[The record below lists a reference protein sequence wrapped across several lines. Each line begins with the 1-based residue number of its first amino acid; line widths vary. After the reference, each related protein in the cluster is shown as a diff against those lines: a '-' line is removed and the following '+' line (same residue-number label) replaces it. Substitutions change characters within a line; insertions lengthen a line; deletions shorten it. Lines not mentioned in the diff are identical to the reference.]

1 MQAWGILKDMSNGV
15 RPMKKLSQ
23 NQLTQAVVELNG
35 QFHRLSMAVTND
47 LQRVNVLLFTLL
59 KEMGKVDEV
68 VCGECETINM
78 RPLLEGIEINPM
90 CAECGARIDELPQSA
105 FEGRLEEE

>member
-1 MQAWGILKDMSNGV
+1 MANGV

-23 NQLTQAVVELNG
+23 NQLTQAVVDLNG

-47 LQRVNVLLFTLL
+47 LQRINVLLFTLL

-68 VCGECETINM
+68 TCEACNTVNM
-78 RPLLEGIEINPM
+78 RPLLDGLEVNPM
-90 CAECGARIDELPQSA
+90 CAECGARIDALPQSA